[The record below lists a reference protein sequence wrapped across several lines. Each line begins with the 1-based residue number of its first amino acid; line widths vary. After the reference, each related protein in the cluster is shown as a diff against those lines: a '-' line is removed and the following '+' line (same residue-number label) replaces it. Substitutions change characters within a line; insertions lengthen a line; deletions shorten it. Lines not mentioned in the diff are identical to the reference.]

1 MAVSCPSCEIHA
13 ESTFKI
19 EGMDCHEEV
28 AILEKRLKK
37 LTGLEA
43 MAADVLRQRLTITY
57 DAAKLNTT
65 AIAEAVAQTGM
76 RAWLEHEEPKGPA
89 PSAATRRVFVILSGV
104 LVGAGMLLEFAGMD
118 RRAIVAAYALAIASG
133 GVYSVRRA
141 LHAARSLALD
151 INVLM
156 LVAVTGAMFLGEWC
170 EAACVVFLFALAQLL
185 EARAMERARGAIRA
199 LMDLTPAEAF
209 VRDGDRHELRRV
221 PVDAI
226 AVGTIVVVRPGDK
239 LPLDGEVVAGESHVN
254 QAPVTGESLPVE
266 KRSGDPV
273 FAGTINGRGS
283 LDVRVTRLRGDS
295 TLARIIDLVERAQA
309 QRAPSQTFVERFARV
324 YTPVVLVLAVLIA
337 IVPPVAFSAS
347 WSSWIYR
354 SLVLLV
360 ISCPC
365 ALVISTPV
373 SVVSALAAA
382 ARKGVLIKGGARLER
397 LAEVR
402 CVAFD
407 KTGTL
412 TKGALQVVEIAA
424 LNGVPPERI
433 LKDAASLESHSE
445 HPIGAAIVAHA
456 KARGVPL
463 SSVSGFQALP
473 GFGAEAQVNGSR
485 LVVGSHRLFEE
496 RGACT
501 PEAHDAVERLGA
513 AGRTTVIVGQQQVH
527 RDSAASYEPRA
538 SSLLPLGVIGVAD
551 EPREAA
557 RDAVQMLRDQGVRYV
572 ALLTGDHEAAAR
584 AISESVGV
592 DEVQAG
598 LLPADKVSAVEA
610 LRRRFGTVAMVG
622 DGVNDAPA
630 LAAAD
635 VGLAMGVAGSAAA
648 LDTADVAL
656 MADEL
661 LKIPYALRLSRATVR
676 NIRANIVF
684 SIVLKAAFLV
694 LAILGIA
701 TLWMAVVADMGASL
715 IVIANA
721 LRLLK
726 E

>member
-1 MAVSCPSCEIHA
+1 MAGSCPVCEIHA
-13 ESTFKI
+13 ESIFKI

-37 LTGLEA
+37 LSGLEA

-57 DAAKLNTT
+57 DAAKLNTST
-65 AIAEAVAQTGM
+65 IAEAVAQTGM
-76 RAWLEHEEPKGPA
+76 RAWLEHDEPVGPPA
-89 PSAATRRVFVILSGV
+89 SAATRRLFVLLSG
-104 LVGAGMLLEFAGMD
+104 LLIGVGLLFEFAGLD
-118 RRAIVAAYALAIASG
+118 RRAIVAAYALAIVSG

-141 LHAARSLALD
+141 LQAARSLALD

-156 LVAVTGAMFLGEWC
+156 LVAVIGAMVLAQWY

-209 VRDGDRHELRRV
+209 VRDADAGGLRRV
-221 PVDAI
+221 SVDTI
-226 AVGTIVVVRPGDK
+226 AVGSTVVVRPGDK
-239 LPLDGEVVAGESHVN
+239 VPLDGCVAAGESHVN

-266 KRSGDPV
+266 KQVGDEV

-295 TLARIIDLVERAQA
+295 TLAHIIDLVERAQA

-324 YTPVVLVLAVLIA
+324 YTPVVLAIAVIVA
-337 IVPPVAFSAS
+337 IVPPLVFAAS
-347 WSSWIYR
+347 WTEWIYR

-397 LAEVR
+397 LADVR

-412 TKGALQVVEIAA
+412 TKGELRVVDITALD
-424 LNGVPPERI
+424 GVSPERI
-433 LKDAASLESHSE
+433 LQLAASLESHSE

-456 KARGVPL
+456 REHGLPL
-463 SSVSGFQALP
+463 ETIEGYQALP
-473 GFGAEAQVNGSR
+473 GLGAQARVDGTQVI
-485 LVVGSHRLFEE
+485 VGSHRLFEE
-496 RGACT
+496 RGICSPAI
-501 PEAHDAVERLGA
+501 HDALDRLA
-513 AGRTTVIVGQQQVH
+513 AGGRTTVVVGTTQ
-527 RDSAASYEPRA
+527 PI
-538 SSLLPLGVIGVAD
+538 GVIGVAD
-551 EPREAA
+551 HPRESA
-557 RDAVQMLRDQGVRYV
+557 RDALQMLRGQGVRHV
-572 ALLTGDHEAAAR
+572 ALLTGDHEPAAR
-584 AISESVGV
+584 AISELVGV
-592 DEVQAG
+592 DEVRAA
-598 LLPADKVSAVEA
+598 LLPADKVQAIES
-610 LRRRFGTVAMVG
+610 LRSRFGTVAMVG

-635 VGLAMGVAGSAAA
+635 IGLAMGVAGSAAA

-676 NIRANIVF
+676 NIRANIAF

-694 LAILGIA
+694 LAIVGVA

-721 LRLLK
+721 LRLLR